1 MELFIIQEI
10 VLFMMYITSSID
22 RPVPVC
28 PRTDMAGRFETTKL
42 GIYSSLIKI
51 IQC

>member
-22 RPVPVC
+22 RPLPVRS
-28 PRTDMAGRFETTKL
+28 RTDMAGRYKTTKL
-42 GIYSSLIKI
+42 GICSSLIKI
-51 IQC
+51 IHC